1 MLLSL
6 SGSGQNLE
14 VLRQKIVGELKGKH
28 ATVGVSIHGEGT
40 QDTLSINGDVHLPMQ
55 SVFKF
60 HLALVVM
67 HQIDQGK
74 FSLEDDL
81 TITKDLIDTYKHLYS
96 PIVKEYPNGTKLTV
110 GEVLEYTVALSDNLG
125 CDLLF
130 EKVGGTQVVQDFLHE
145 RGIKDIAIKYPEI
158 IMQADWQKQYEN
170 WTTAKAATQTLK
182 LFYENANN
190 LLSEASYQVLLN
202 ILKETKTGQ
211 KSIRGFLPENT
222 IVAHKT
228 GYSGINEHGVIGAF
242 NNIGIVFLPNG
253 KHFYISV
260 FVSDSKEDFETTQ
273 AIIAKVAKLAW
284 DHYSKY

>member
-1 MLLSL
+1 MVHLILC
-6 SGSGQNLE
+6 N
-14 VLRQKIVGELKGKH
+14 
-28 ATVGVSIHGEGT
+28 
-40 QDTLSINGDVHLPMQ
+40 INGDVHLPMQ

-81 TITKDLIDTYKHLYS
+81 NITKDLIDTYKHLYS

-130 EKVGGTQVVQDFLHE
+130 EKVGGTAVVQDFLHQN
-145 RGIKDIAIKYPEI
+145 GIKDIAIKHPEI
-158 IMQADWQKQYEN
+158 MMQADWQRQYEN
-170 WTTAKAATQTLK
+170 WTTAKAATKTLK
-182 LFYENANN
+182 LFYGNANN

-202 ILKETKTGQ
+202 ILKGTKTGQ

-228 GYSGINEHGVIGAF
+228 GYSGINQEGIIGAF